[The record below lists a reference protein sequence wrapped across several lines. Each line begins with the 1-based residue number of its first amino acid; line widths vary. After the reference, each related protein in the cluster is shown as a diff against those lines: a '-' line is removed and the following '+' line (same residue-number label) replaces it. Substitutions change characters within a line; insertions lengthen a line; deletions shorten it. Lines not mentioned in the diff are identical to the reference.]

1 MQTGGRVRRDLRS
14 RMTISATERGGHLQ
28 RRRRVVLEHPGVS
41 SLAMRAIRAR
51 PRAEH
56 GGAAELADTAHG
68 TSLAAAAAGFYDR
81 PHLTR
86 HFKRVLGTTPAAYAR
101 SAR

>member
-1 MQTGGRVRRDLRS
+1 MRS
-14 RMTISATERGGHLQ
+14 TAAQPNSRT
-28 RRRRVVLEHPGVS
+28 
-41 SLAMRAIRAR
+41 RAHR
-51 PRAEH
+51 
-56 GGAAELADTAHG
+56 